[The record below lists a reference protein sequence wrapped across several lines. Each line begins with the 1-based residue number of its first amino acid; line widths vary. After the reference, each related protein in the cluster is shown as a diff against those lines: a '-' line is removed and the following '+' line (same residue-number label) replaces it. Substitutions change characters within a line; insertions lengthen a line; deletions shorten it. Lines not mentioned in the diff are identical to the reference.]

1 MYLIE
6 LSQIPNQTFTIML
19 DNVNYKIAL
28 RTIQDMT
35 YMSVWANGEILFYN
49 QLCVPNAFVN
59 PYNYV
64 SQGGKFYFRCLDS
77 EYTPL
82 FLYTPVNQRMA
93 TFITPSNLFSNIR

>member
-77 EYTPL
+77 EYPTYKE
-82 FLYTPVNQRMA
+82 FGETQNLYFYTA
-93 TFITPSNLFSNIR
+93 EEIADA